1 MKNLR
6 LEKDK
11 ILEGNVTKDVRNIF
25 RLKKEIN
32 ENIMKTMRN
41 IFRPKVWNRDIR
53 DIRSLFKH
61 KEDYYKPVRVDNFWS
76 NNYTENES
84 IDDKK
89 KHYQLKNILIKLDH
103 N

>member
-11 ILEGNVTKDVRNIF
+11 ILEENLTKDVRNIF

-41 IFRPKVWNRDIR
+41 IFRPKVWNRNIR
-53 DIRSLFKH
+53 DIRNLFKH
-61 KEDYYKPVRVDNFWS
+61 EEEDSYKPVRVGNFYG
-76 NNYTENES
+76 NNYTEHES
-84 IDDKK
+84 IGDKK
-89 KHYQLKNILIKLDH
+89 NTISWRIS
-103 N
+103 

>member
-1 MKNLR
+1 MKHLR

-41 IFRPKVWNRDIR
+41 IFRPKV
-53 DIRSLFKH
+53 
-61 KEDYYKPVRVDNFWS
+61 
-76 NNYTENES
+76 
-84 IDDKK
+84 
-89 KHYQLKNILIKLDH
+89 
-103 N
+103 

>member
-6 LEKDK
+6 LENDK

-41 IFRPKVWNRDIR
+41 ILRPKV
-53 DIRSLFKH
+53 
-61 KEDYYKPVRVDNFWS
+61 
-76 NNYTENES
+76 
-84 IDDKK
+84 
-89 KHYQLKNILIKLDH
+89 
-103 N
+103 

>member
-11 ILEGNVTKDVRNIF
+11 ILEENVTKDVRNIF

-41 IFRPKVWNRDIR
+41 IFRLKV
-53 DIRSLFKH
+53 
-61 KEDYYKPVRVDNFWS
+61 
-76 NNYTENES
+76 
-84 IDDKK
+84 
-89 KHYQLKNILIKLDH
+89 
-103 N
+103 